1 MAYLA
6 YYRAFRPSTFDEV
19 VRQEHIV
26 RILKNQIK
34 SDKIGH
40 AYLFC
45 GPRGTG
51 KTSLAKIFARAIN
64 CLDPKDGSPCG
75 KCAVCKALADGA
87 NMDIVEIDAASNN
100 GVDEMRDLR
109 DKVQYPPVAGSK
121 KVYIIDE
128 VHMLSP
134 SAFNAVLKTLEE
146 PPSHAVFIL
155 ATTEPQK
162 IPATILSRCMRFD
175 FKLIPQSDLEKLIK
189 SVFDRTGKEYEDS
202 AVSAIARAGAGS
214 ARDSL
219 SIADMCASYTAGK
232 LTYNDVSAVLGA
244 ADFESVAK
252 IMRAVLSG
260 DASEALALTEKSLSS
275 GKGVGTLCKD
285 MLSFLNSAAI
295 VKMCK
300 NAREIVNLPDD
311 RYALIQ
317 QAADCADG
325 HGILRATEILSR
337 CEGDMRYALNG
348 AVTLETAVLKSAMPQ
363 TDYNIDALISRIS
376 ALENKIEEG
385 NFAPPKNFAEV
396 NVPSFGE
403 SERDY
408 VKKSAPS
415 RNIAEREEV
424 QTFDQPSPFDAPQSP
439 STERRTALNDVRT
452 REQVAAQPERQS
464 AAHGVTQPERGAND
478 YKDAVQPALWEN
490 APANPEQAGSL
501 TDAEKSKVFAGLLR
515 LFRTTRRNAVLFTLC
530 MDLESAFEGDKLI
543 LYTQTDAVYKA
554 LNREENAKFIRE
566 ALAELNVYSFEVRF
580 KAASEDKWE
589 SAERRLKENFKGI
602 DIDIK

>member
-34 SDKIGH
+34 SGKIGH

-64 CLDPKDGSPCG
+64 CLDPQDGSPCG
-75 KCAVCKALADGA
+75 KCAVCKALSDGA

-146 PPSHAVFIL
+146 PPAHAVFIL

-175 FKLIPQSDLEKLIK
+175 FKLIPQSDLEELIK
-189 SVFDRTGKEYEDS
+189 KVFDKTGKQYDKE

-219 SIADMCASYTAGK
+219 SIADMCASYSTGK
-232 LTYNDVSAVLGA
+232 LTYDDVSAVLGA
-244 ADFESVAK
+244 ADFDSVAD
-252 IMRAVLSG
+252 IVVALLSG
-260 DASEALALTEKSLSS
+260 DAPRALSLTEKSLSS

-285 MLSFLNSAAI
+285 MLSFLNSVAI

-311 RYALIQ
+311 RYARIEK
-317 QAADCADG
+317 AADCADG

-337 CEGDMRYALNG
+337 CENDMRYALNG
-348 AVTLETAVLKSAMPQ
+348 AVTLETAVLKCAMPQ
-363 TDYNIDALISRIS
+363 SDYDIDALISRIS
-376 ALENKIEEG
+376 ALEKKIAEG
-385 NFAPPKNFAEV
+385 NFAPAAPAASVVAAKSTETAIPTATQKASAAFVAASAAKTNTAREPLNAKPFAEKS
-396 NVPSFGE
+396 PFGE
-403 SERDY
+403 EY
-408 VKKSAPS
+408 G
-415 RNIAEREEV
+415 RETE
-424 QTFDQPSPFDAPQSP
+424 TSDQRS
-439 STERRTALNDVRT
+439 
-452 REQVAAQPERQS
+452 AAQPPVGQH
-464 AAHGVTQPERGAND
+464 ADGDKKA
-478 YKDAVQPALWEN
+478 DAVQPTLWEN
-490 APANPEQAGSL
+490 ATARPADAGSL
-501 TDAEKSKVFAGLLR
+501 TDAEKSRVFAGLLK

-530 MDLESAFEGDKLI
+530 MDLESQFEGDKLI

-554 LNREENAKFIRE
+554 LNREENARFIRE
-566 ALAELNVYSFEVRF
+566 ALAELNVYSFEVRL
-580 KAASEDKWE
+580 KARGEDKWE

>member
-64 CLDPKDGSPCG
+64 CLEPKDGSPCG

-146 PPSHAVFIL
+146 PPAHAVFIL

-175 FKLIPQSDLEKLIK
+175 FKLIPQSDLEELIK
-189 SVFDRTGKEYEDS
+189 KVFDKTGKQYES
-202 AVSAIARAGAGS
+202 QAVSAIARAGAGS

-219 SIADMCASYTAGK
+219 SIADMCASYTTGK
-232 LTYNDVSAVLGA
+232 LTYDDVSAVLGA
-244 ADFESVAK
+244 ADFDSVAD
-252 IMRAVLSG
+252 IVCAVLSG
-260 DASEALALTEKSLSS
+260 DAAQALSLTEKSLSS

-285 MLSFLNSAAI
+285 ILSFLNSVAI
-295 VKMCK
+295 VKMCR

-311 RYALIQ
+311 RYARIQ
-317 QAADCADG
+317 QAADCTDG
-325 HGILRATEILSR
+325 HGILRATEIISR

-348 AVTLETAVLKSAMPQ
+348 AVTLETAVLKSSMPQ

-376 ALENKIEEG
+376 ALEKRMEQG
-385 NFAPPKNFAEV
+385 NFAPA
-396 NVPSFGE
+396 
-403 SERDY
+403 RAAQ
-408 VKKSAPS
+408 KSASDP
-415 RNIAEREEV
+415 AREVESV
-424 QTFDQPSPFDAPQSP
+424 TSPNARSESKATLRTGAASGAHEMNAQTFDQPSPFDKP
-439 STERRTALNDVRT
+439 SDRANERTSGGVQTE
-452 REQVAAQPERQS
+452 
-464 AAHGVTQPERGAND
+464 ERGQAA
-478 YKDAVQPALWEN
+478 KTCEDAVQPALWESQ
-490 APANPEQAGSL
+490 AAQPAQAGSL
-501 TDAEKSKVFAGLLR
+501 TEAEKSRVFANLLK

-554 LNREENAKFIRE
+554 LNREENARFIRE
-566 ALAELNVYSFEVRF
+566 ALAELNVFSFEVKF
-580 KAASEDKWE
+580 KQAGEDKWE